1 VSKGTVLRSDTPRGE
16 AHPLDPEERAP
27 KRSQEDVK
35 KGVVQMSDTRPREE
49 DGQTVGGGGEAAE
62 LVVGPQ
68 RQEDVPK
75 GAVQRSDTPT
85 GVSTVIPA
93 GDTVQQAQDRESSF
107 AKETRGE
114 PVRAAAEPI
123 DAPKVNIGA
132 PSGARRRTRRPA
144 TRT

>member
-1 VSKGTVLRSDTPRGE
+1 V
-16 AHPLDPEERAP
+16 
-27 KRSQEDVK
+27 
-35 KGVVQMSDTRPREE
+35 
-49 DGQTVGGGGEAAE
+49 TVGGGGEAAE

-85 GVSTVIPA
+85 GVATVIPA

-123 DAPKVNIGA
+123 DAPKVNVGCPVRVVA
-132 PSGARRRTRRPA
+132 EGLGGA